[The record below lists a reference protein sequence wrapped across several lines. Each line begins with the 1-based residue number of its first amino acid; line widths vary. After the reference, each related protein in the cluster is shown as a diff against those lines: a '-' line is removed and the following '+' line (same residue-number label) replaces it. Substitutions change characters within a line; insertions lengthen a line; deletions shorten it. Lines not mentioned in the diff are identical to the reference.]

1 MIKSLVLFQQLFIK
15 LCISHIYIL
24 DQSYVDDY
32 CLIHIG
38 SHCFNTMLN
47 CFFFRSLEVVVSAP
61 IELCLGVVFFLVV
74 ETLAEGDYEQEM
86 FKFCFVFIS
95 ICIW

>member
-1 MIKSLVLFQQLFIK
+1 MIKSLVLFQYLFIK

-61 IELCLGVVFFLVV
+61 LVRTLLGSSVFSGSRSSGRRRL
-74 ETLAEGDYEQEM
+74 
-86 FKFCFVFIS
+86 
-95 ICIW
+95 

>member
-61 IELCLGVVFFLVV
+61 LVRTLLGSSVFSGSRSSGRRRL
-74 ETLAEGDYEQEM
+74 
-86 FKFCFVFIS
+86 
-95 ICIW
+95 